1 MPTRRRSGNDCARRT
16 GGGEVWQRDTIPNR
30 ADPLRKRAEK
40 FGGTGR
46 QLRFRHEAGPC
57 VSAWRLRLHRRL
69 TGLGHDCVV
78 VALSLIPV
86 MQARVSRKLLDRI
99 EGLPQSVRYIA

>member
-1 MPTRRRSGNDCARRT
+1 MFVRLNAHKATIRQRLRKANR
-16 GGGEVWQRDTIPNR
+16 GGEVWQRDTIPN
-30 ADPLRKRAEK
+30 RAEK

-69 TGLGHDCVV
+69 AGLGHDCVV
-78 VALSLIPV
+78 VALSLTPV